1 MRAGIVI
8 GALALALAAAAPAQA
23 AGTCNLGPGGQVKHV
38 IVLQFDNTHLARDA
52 AGVPS
57 DVEQMPALKSFLES
71 NGTLLSN
78 DHTVLI
84 SHTAGGI
91 VSTETG
97 LYPDRGGLT
106 VSNSYEFFDKLVGSG
121 VNFSSGF
128 KYWTDPTGPDDP
140 LPTLISPGQK
150 TTPAPWV
157 AFTRAGCDFA
167 GVGAADMELENTT
180 SDVTQVFGTGS
191 PEAALGT
198 YSSAQPAGSQGRNL
212 ALTDLEGIAIHCSQ
226 QSSAPGGFCES
237 GGPDA
242 LPDEPGGYAGFKG
255 LFGTLHVNPFI
266 TGQPDQ
272 PLAGAPG
279 NAGSP
284 KVFDVFA
291 PNATNTGAGAAPVQE

>member
-38 IVLQFDNTHLARDA
+38 VVLQFDNTHLARDN

-57 DVEQMPALKSFLES
+57 DLEQMPALKDFLTG

-78 DHTVLI
+78 DHTILI

-91 VSTETG
+91 VATETG
-97 LYPDRGGLT
+97 LYPDRNGLT
-106 VSNSYEFFDKLVGSG
+106 VTNSYEFFDRLAASG
-121 VNFSSGF
+121 VGFSSAF
-128 KYWTDPTGPDDP
+128 KYWTDPTDANRDP
-140 LPTLISPGQK
+140 LPTLITSGQK
-150 TTPAPWV
+150 NTPAPWV

-180 SDVTQVFGTGS
+180 SDVTQVFGQGS

-198 YSSAQPAGSQGRNL
+198 YSAGQPSGSLGRNL
-212 ALTDLEGIAIHCSQ
+212 AVTDLEGIAIHCSLA
-226 QSSAPGGFCES
+226 SSAPGGACAN

-242 LPDEPGGYAGFKG
+242 LPDEPGGYNGFKG

-266 TGQPDQ
+266 TGQPAGAGSGSI
-272 PLAGAPG
+272 AGAPG
-279 NAGSP
+279 
-284 KVFDVFA
+284 
-291 PNATNTGAGAAPVQE
+291 APV